1 MNFLHLKKSTSVL
14 GSSVTR
20 RIRCRSPR
28 TSILAVLTALLL
40 LTHLGAPLLAA
51 ETPIQPIATDPTVV
65 AVVGGPGGMGY
76 WIVSADGSV
85 EVVGP
90 NIVPP
95 LGESEPLTDKVR
107 SAYEGAPGAL
117 GIWLELLNGTKGA
130 IGDPGPRIFNG
141 HERPPGWLSGLA
153 VKQLMR
159 GNWIDNIDRGCVAE
173 LPRAVRIGQLL
184 LPTMQEAQFG
194 AAVEEAR
201 DHQIAGILLTG
212 GATPWIGRRVDELQE
227 FANRI
232 PLLMAADEEGGRV
245 QRLRHILPDLPSAT
259 RQVNER
265 LEIVAQRAE
274 RHATQMLEVGFNVNL
289 APVLDVGAGP
299 GIGDRS
305 FSNDSALVI
314 DYGLATIEGLSD
326 GGVLPV
332 AKHFPGHGSATEDS
346 HDGRAQS
353 PPLTQLLQDDL
364 MPFEAAISTGKAAIM
379 VSHLEIPGLTGDLP
393 ASLSSAA
400 IDGLLRTDLGFEG
413 LVISDALNMK
423 AIADRWSVEQSVVM
437 TIGAG
442 ADLAILGTLAD
453 VGPAFASIDEA
464 VYQGHLKVERVNDA
478 ATNVL
483 RAKKVNACTL
493 VGRVRGVFNTVQ
505 GW

>member
-1 MNFLHLKKSTSVL
+1 MSFRHLKKSISVL
-14 GSSVTR
+14 GVSVSR
-20 RIRCRSPR
+20 YSRYRSLR
-28 TSILAVLTALLL
+28 TPVLTTLAALLIV
-40 LTHLGAPLLAA
+40 TYLGAPLIAA
-51 ETPIQPIATDPTVV
+51 ETSTQPITPDSTVV

-76 WIVSADGSV
+76 WVVSADGSV
-85 EVVGP
+85 EVVGT

-95 LGESEPLTDKVR
+95 LGESEPVTDNVR
-107 SAYEGAPGAL
+107 TAYEGAPGAL
-117 GIWLELLNGTKGA
+117 GIWLELVNGAKVA
-130 IGDPGPRIFNG
+130 IGDPGPRIFTG

-159 GNWIDNIDRGCVAE
+159 GRWIDSIDRGCVAE

-184 LPTMQEAQFG
+184 LPTMQESQFG

-245 QRLRHILPDLPSAT
+245 QRLRHILPDLPSAG

-305 FSNDSALVI
+305 FSNDSALVT
-314 DYGLATIEGLSD
+314 DYGVATIEGLSD

-346 HDGRAQS
+346 HHGRAQA
-353 PPLTQLLQDDL
+353 PPLAQLLQDDL
-364 MPFEAAISTGKAAIM
+364 TPFQAAISTGKSAIM

-393 ASLSSAA
+393 ASLSSDA
-400 IDGLLRTDLGFEG
+400 IDGLLRTDLGFDG
-413 LVISDALNMK
+413 LVITDALNMK
-423 AIADRWSVEQSVVM
+423 AIADRWPIEESVVM
-437 TIGAG
+437 AVSAG
-442 ADLAILGTLAD
+442 ADLMILGTLAD

-464 VYQGHLKVERVNDA
+464 VYQGQLKVERVNDA

-493 VGRVRGVFNTVQ
+493 VGRVRGVFNTVHD
-505 GW
+505 W